1 MQVKNTLIKL
11 VVAAAAMFPF
21 AVSAQTSSINAFSPY
36 TMYGIGEQ
44 NTPGTLQM
52 RSMGGAGVA
61 MRSVSTVNLLNPAAY
76 SAAPQKTFLF
86 NFGLEGQN
94 YYNAQTVGGV
104 GKRTAYNTFNFHDIA
119 FQMPVAKR
127 LGLGFSLTPY
137 SSVGYRTKYYHEY
150 DPEDPIYANV
160 GNIQY
165 NYQGEGDVTE
175 VKLGVGWEVVKNLSV
190 GIAVQYYWG
199 DIDRTF
205 VMTPQAITGDGNF
218 SSTVGTDNYSISSFK
233 GQLGV
238 QWNAII
244 DRKRLLTVGAT
255 YDFGGDLNPTVT
267 KSIYVG
273 DLYNTT
279 IKGDTTHLA
288 LVLPRQLAVGVYYQ
302 TSKWAMGVDYVYQN
316 WGGRN
321 GNVEHTG
328 VTPETAPD
336 GSTVM
341 RSYEV
346 AYTDTHTVKL
356 GVEYTPNRYDI
367 RNFFKRWAYRLGL
380 RYGTYHQTFGGQRL
394 DQMAVTFGMGVPVKY
409 RAFSS
414 IDVGVEYGM
423 RGFNV
428 AERLG
433 LVRQQYIKFSIGFT
447 LFAGAENNE
456 YWFLRPKYD

>member
-1 MQVKNTLIKL
+1 
-11 VVAAAAMFPF
+11 
-21 AVSAQTSSINAFSPY
+21 
-36 TMYGIGEQ
+36 MYGIGEL
-44 NTPGTLQM
+44 NTQGTLPT
-52 RSMGGAGVA
+52 RSMGGVGVA
-61 MRSVSTVNLLNPAAY
+61 MRNSGVMNLLNPASY
-76 SAAPQKTFLF
+76 SVTPQKSVLF
-86 NFGLEGQN
+86 DFGVEGQN
-94 YYNAQTVGGV
+94 YYNAQTAEGAT
-104 GKRTAYNTFNFHDIA
+104 KRTAYNTFNFHDIA
-119 FQMPVAKR
+119 FQLPLAKK

-137 SSVGYRTKYYHEY
+137 SSVGYRVKYNQTYGG
-150 DPEDPIYANV
+150 PEDDPIWGNV
-160 GNIQY
+160 GRIQY
-165 NYQGEGDVTE
+165 QYQGEGDVTE

-190 GIAVQYYWG
+190 GIVVQYYWG

-447 LFAGAENNE
+447 LFAGADNNE

>member
-165 NYQGEGDVTE
+165 N
-175 VKLGVGWEVVKNLSV
+175 
-190 GIAVQYYWG
+190 
-199 DIDRTF
+199 
-205 VMTPQAITGDGNF
+205 
-218 SSTVGTDNYSISSFK
+218 
-233 GQLGV
+233 
-238 QWNAII
+238 
-244 DRKRLLTVGAT
+244 
-255 YDFGGDLNPTVT
+255 
-267 KSIYVG
+267 
-273 DLYNTT
+273 
-279 IKGDTTHLA
+279 
-288 LVLPRQLAVGVYYQ
+288 
-302 TSKWAMGVDYVYQN
+302 
-316 WGGRN
+316 
-321 GNVEHTG
+321 
-328 VTPETAPD
+328 
-336 GSTVM
+336 
-341 RSYEV
+341 
-346 AYTDTHTVKL
+346 
-356 GVEYTPNRYDI
+356 
-367 RNFFKRWAYRLGL
+367 
-380 RYGTYHQTFGGQRL
+380 
-394 DQMAVTFGMGVPVKY
+394 
-409 RAFSS
+409 
-414 IDVGVEYGM
+414 
-423 RGFNV
+423 
-428 AERLG
+428 
-433 LVRQQYIKFSIGFT
+433 
-447 LFAGAENNE
+447 
-456 YWFLRPKYD
+456 